1 MSKIRI
7 FSGNSYVVRSI
18 MPVQPQ
24 NRLSGLAARTS
35 RKRTT
40 APSGFF
46 VCGVRLHL
54 SMVGRT
60 GEPKG
65 SPGSFLTGPASPV
78 RLTTNQRLAALGGDS
93 NFKKGVQP

>member
-1 MSKIRI
+1 MPKKNKS
-7 FSGNSYVVRSI
+7 SGKYSDVRSI

-24 NRLSGLAARTS
+24 NRLPGLAAWLS

-40 APSGFF
+40 APGGFF

-65 SPGSFLTGPASPV
+65 SPGSFVTGPASPV
-78 RLTTNQRLAALGGDS
+78 RLTTNQRLAAPGGDS
-93 NFKKGVQP
+93 KITKGVQP